1 LGEKTAVENEARH
14 LLLDTHTLIW
24 ALEDNPQLSAAAREA
39 IIDGNNIVFVSAV
52 SVWEISINKAR
63 GKLEAPD
70 TLLEEIERLRFTP
83 PDIGLAHADRAGK
96 LPSIHMDPFDRM
108 LIAQAQAE
116 QLTLVTRNAD
126 IQKYQMHCVVA

>member
-1 LGEKTAVENEARH
+1 MN

-39 IIDGNNIVFVSAV
+39 ILDGNNIVFVSAV
-52 SVWEISINKAR
+52 SVWEISIKKAL

-70 TLLEEIERLRFTP
+70 TLLDEIEQLRFTP
-83 PDIGLAHADRAGK
+83 LDTGLAHADRAGK
-96 LPSIHMDPFDRM
+96 LPPLHMEPFDRM

-116 QLTLVTRNAD
+116 QLTLVTRDAD
-126 IQKYQMHCVVA
+126 IQKYQVHCLVA